1 MHDEYLNDVVRRANT
16 LNILEQAAALNQ
28 TGRFNVV
35 RWVVAAAFG
44 LLATLLPSACTAQ
57 TLLPLI

>member
-1 MHDEYLNDVVRRANT
+1 MRDEYLNDVIQRGNT
-16 LNILEQAAALNQ
+16 LNMLEQAASLNESN
-28 TGRFNVV
+28 RFTVV

-57 TLLPLI
+57 TLLHLM